1 MRSDLI
7 SMLKVPFDPHNAAD
21 REVVERVA
29 DIQIGLL
36 SQPIYGTNTKHY
48 AITFTFISWFD

>member
-1 MRSDLI
+1 MDKGLWVFLNLVSYSMRSDLI
-7 SMLKVPFDPHNAAD
+7 TMLKVPFDPHNPAD

-36 SQPIYGTNTKHY
+36 SQPI
-48 AITFTFISWFD
+48 

>member
-7 SMLKVPFDPHNAAD
+7 TTLKVPFDPHNAAD

-36 SQPIYGTNTKHY
+36 SQPIYGTNIEHY
-48 AITFTFISWFD
+48 AISFAFILWFD